1 MARAPPRDSGVTRP
15 PGSQHVTAG
24 GHDMRFDG
32 KVALVSGAGS
42 GIGRATAMGFASL
55 GARVAVADLDGTK
68 AEAVTAEIASAGGKA
83 VAIAADA
90 GTLAGV
96 EAMIGGAVAAFG
108 GLDILHNNAFGQPPL
123 PAGQSRLAFTGD
135 LDESVWAHVI
145 NIGLTAVFRATKL
158 AIPELLKR
166 GGGAIVNTASISGL
180 FADFAIG
187 AYNAAKAGVINL
199 TRVTAIEYAGRGIRV
214 NCVCPG
220 AIDTPLLGPS
230 LSIPGFAEATLA
242 QIPMRRLGRPEEMA
256 SVVMFL
262 ASDLASY
269 VTGAAVVADG
279 GLTAQTGL
287 PSRIPLP

>member
-1 MARAPPRDSGVTRP
+1 
-15 PGSQHVTAG
+15 
-24 GHDMRFDG
+24 MRFDG

-42 GIGRATAMGFASL
+42 GIGRATAVGLAAR
-55 GARVAVADLDGTK
+55 GAKVAVADLDGARAK
-68 AEAVTAEIASAGGKA
+68 AVAAEIAGSGGE
-83 VAIAADA
+83 AIAIVADV
-90 GTLAGV
+90 GTTDGI
-96 EAMIGGAVAAFG
+96 EKMIGATVEAFG

-123 PAGQSRLAFTGD
+123 PPGQSRLAFTGD
-135 LDESVWAHVI
+135 LDEGVWAHVI
-145 NIGLTAVFRATKL
+145 NIGLTAVFRATKR

-180 FADFAIG
+180 RADFAIG

-220 AIDTPLLGPS
+220 AIDTPLLRPS
-230 LSIPGFAEATLA
+230 LSIPGFAAGTLA
-242 QIPMRRLGRPEEMA
+242 QIPMRRLGRAEEMA
-256 SVVMFL
+256 NVVMFL

-287 PSRIPLP
+287 PSRISLP

>member
-1 MARAPPRDSGVTRP
+1 
-15 PGSQHVTAG
+15 
-24 GHDMRFDG
+24 MRFDG

-42 GIGRATAMGFASL
+42 GIGRATAMGFAAR
-55 GARVAVADLDGTK
+55 GAQVAVADLDRAK
-68 AEAVTAEIASAGGKA
+68 AEAVTAEITGSGGKA

-90 GTLAGV
+90 GTLAGI
-96 EAMIGGAVAAFG
+96 EAMVGGTVEAFG

-123 PAGQSRLAFTGD
+123 PQGQSRLAFTGE
-135 LDESVWAHVI
+135 LDEEVWTHVI
-145 NIGLTAVFRATKL
+145 NIGLTSVFRATKR

-180 FADFAIG
+180 FADYAIG

-199 TRVTAIEYAGRGIRV
+199 TRVTAIEYAGRNIRV
-214 NCVCPG
+214 NCICPG
-220 AIDTPLLGPS
+220 AIDTPLLRPS
-230 LSIPGFAEATLA
+230 LSIAGFADGTLG

-256 SVVMFL
+256 NVIMFL

-269 VTGAAVVADG
+269 VTGAAFVADG
-279 GLTAQTGL
+279 GLTVQTGM

>member
-1 MARAPPRDSGVTRP
+1 
-15 PGSQHVTAG
+15 
-24 GHDMRFDG
+24 MRFDG

-42 GIGRATAMGFASL
+42 GIGRATAIGFAAR
-55 GARVAVADLDGTK
+55 GARVVVADIDKGK
-68 AEAVTAEIASAGGKA
+68 AESVAGEIARAGGA
-83 VAIAADA
+83 SLPVAADA
-90 GTLAGV
+90 GSPAGID
-96 EAMIGGAVAAFG
+96 AMIGGAVEAYG
-108 GLDILHNNAFGQPPL
+108 GLDILHNNAFGQPAL
-123 PAGQSRLAFTGD
+123 PAGKSRLAFTAD
-135 LDESVWAHVI
+135 IDEAVWTHTI
-145 NIGLTAVFRATKL
+145 ELGLTGVIRATKR

-199 TRVTAIEYAGRGIRV
+199 TRVTAIEYADRGIRV

-220 AIDTPLLGPS
+220 AIDTPLLKPS
-230 LSIPGFAEATLA
+230 LAIPGFADTTNAT
-242 QIPMRRLGRPEEMA
+242 IPMGRLGRPDEIA
-256 SVVMFL
+256 NVVLFL

-287 PSRIPLP
+287 PSRIPRPAGG

>member
-1 MARAPPRDSGVTRP
+1 
-15 PGSQHVTAG
+15 
-24 GHDMRFDG
+24 MRFDG

-42 GIGRATAMGFASL
+42 GIGRATAMGLAAR
-55 GARVAVADLDGTK
+55 GAQVAVSDIDRAK
-68 AEAVTAEIASAGGKA
+68 AEAVTAEITGAGGKA
-83 VAIAADA
+83 VAIVADA
-90 GTLAGV
+90 GTPPGI
-96 EAMIGGAVAAFG
+96 EAMVGGTVEAFG

-123 PAGQSRLAFTGD
+123 PAGQSRLAFTGE
-135 LDESVWAHVI
+135 LDDNVWAHVI
-145 NIGLTAVFRATKL
+145 NIGLTSVFRATKR

-166 GGGAIVNTASISGL
+166 GGGAVVNTASISGL

-220 AIDTPLLGPS
+220 AIDTPLLRPS
-230 LSIPGFAEATLA
+230 LSMPGFAEGTIA
-242 QIPMRRLGRPEEMA
+242 QIPMRRLGWPDEMA
-256 SVVMFL
+256 NVVMFL

-279 GLTAQTGL
+279 GLTVQTGM

>member
-1 MARAPPRDSGVTRP
+1 MN
-15 PGSQHVTAG
+15 
-24 GHDMRFDG
+24 FDG

-42 GIGRATAMGFASL
+42 GIGRATAIGFASR
-55 GARVAVADLDGTK
+55 GAQVAVADLDQVK
-68 AEAVTAEIASAGGKA
+68 AEAVAEEIVGAGGKA
-83 VAIAADA
+83 IAITADA
-90 GTLAGV
+90 GTVVGV
-96 EAMIGGAVAAFG
+96 DAMVGGTVEAFG

-123 PAGQSRLAFTGD
+123 PAGRGRLAFTGD
-135 LDESVWAHVI
+135 IEEDVWGHVI
-145 NIGLTAVFRATKL
+145 NLGLTAVFRATKR

-180 FADFAIG
+180 FGDFAIG

-220 AIDTPLLGPS
+220 AIDTPLLKPS
-230 LSIPGFAEATLA
+230 LSIPGFAEGTLA
-242 QIPMRRLGRPEEMA
+242 QIPMRRLGQPEEMA
-256 SVVMFL
+256 NVVMFL

-287 PSRIPLP
+287 PSRLALP